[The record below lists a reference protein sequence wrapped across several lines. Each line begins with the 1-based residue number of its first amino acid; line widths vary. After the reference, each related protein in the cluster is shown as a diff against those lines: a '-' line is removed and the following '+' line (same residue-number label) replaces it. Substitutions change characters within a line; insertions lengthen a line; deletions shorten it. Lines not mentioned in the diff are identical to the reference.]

1 MWIELQRAPVSRYQ
15 LFGLRSKLK
24 SFFSAIRRIRILRM
38 EKEIHLSL
46 SGGGFRAAF
55 FHLGALYA
63 LAENGTLQR
72 TKLIV
77 SVSGGSIAAA
87 ALMSEW
93 SKAIVGTTPPGKEVL
108 QSCVIRAFEF
118 LYEKA
123 EGNPRARAMGSIRAL
138 NSLIVHGEIGFG
150 KAMSRQYKQWF
161 ESADVISPVAASIMP
176 EWRIA
181 ASDYLTGKRVMVVS
195 NDHGQSRS
203 KDAIYLDCDDIG
215 LGQAIGA
222 SAAVPGIFEP
232 IRWKEF
238 QLGDGGVLDNHGV
251 RELEDTNAIRIC
263 FDASA
268 KLQEIDWQSGWSAPV
283 RAMDMLMEQVR
294 ADRFANGVEIHSLR
308 DSISNGALPSWRK
321 KISELRTDL
330 DDFTSSEMSLSFL
343 AGYQTAMGSSAVPQH
358 APFEKKRSA
367 RKYGKATPKVRM
379 MWQIVSDIPGI
390 YDKEA
395 SKIYHDIMDGLERGK
410 YKLFAGLKH
419 RTLTS
424 VITWFF
430 EAYMTLA
437 ICFVAAI
444 YAGVSFLGFSS
455 VLGLMDKHIAVA
467 VAVLWLACAGVL
479 FFALSRDPRNKWHVA
494 VAIVRILLLAPLSI
508 LASVAGLIIRWNSVM
523 GFRMDM
529 AKSRLRKYPLPL
541 QIKDFISNSAN
552 N

>member
-1 MWIELQRAPVSRYQ
+1 MHID
-15 LFGLRSKLK
+15 
-24 SFFSAIRRIRILRM
+24 
-38 EKEIHLSL
+38 KEIHLSL

-63 LAENGTLQR
+63 LAENGSLQR

-87 ALMSEW
+87 ALMNEW

-161 ESADVISPVAASIMP
+161 ENSDPVSPIAGSIMP

-181 ASDYLTGKRVMVVS
+181 ASDYRTGQRVMVVL
-195 NDHGQSRS
+195 NDHGQPRS
-203 KDAIYLDCDDIG
+203 KDSIYLDCDDIG
-215 LGQAIGA
+215 LGKAIGA

-232 IRWKEF
+232 IRWREF
-238 QLGDGGVLDNHGV
+238 HLGDGGVLDNHGV
-251 RELEDTNAIRIC
+251 RELDDREAIRIC

-268 KLQEIDWQSGWSAPV
+268 KLQEIDWQSGWSAPL

-294 ADRFANGVEIHSLR
+294 TDHFANGVEIHSLR
-308 DSISNGALPSWRK
+308 DPIPNGGLPLWRK

-343 AGYQTAMGSSAVPQH
+343 AGYQTATGSLTVPQH
-358 APFEKKRSA
+358 APFERKRSA

-379 MWQIVSDIPGI
+379 IWQIVSDIPGI
-390 YDKEA
+390 YDNEA
-395 SKIYHDIMDGLERGK
+395 PKIYKDLMDGLERGK
-410 YKLFAGLKH
+410 YRLFAGLKH

-430 EAYMTLA
+430 ETYLTLA

-444 YAGVSFLGFSS
+444 YAGITFLGFAS

-467 VAVLWLACAGVL
+467 IGVLWFACVGGLLV
-479 FFALSRDPRNKWHVA
+479 ALSQDPRSKRHVA
-494 VAIVRILLLAPLSI
+494 GAIVRILLLAPLAI
-508 LASVAGLIIRWNSVM
+508 LASSAGLIIRWNSVM

-529 AKSRLRKYPLPL
+529 AKSRLRKYPLSTH
-541 QIKDFISNSAN
+541 IRDFISDRSNS
-552 N
+552 